1 MKLDHMQQQIIAPYR
16 IDPAWLVTASS
27 FLADR
32 IIPDCERIHL
42 PAREVHGGILSYGRG
57 LLQPAPVPEG
67 RLATL
72 RPWRRSPETIP
83 APHEDVFDLR
93 RNTPAN
99 WAHFLNNHLPIFF
112 TVCARL
118 AISPREALLVLPE
131 QIPGYILDM
140 AALLGLKT
148 LATDAQ
154 IDGNGVLYEADP
166 WTGIRPMRHT
176 WVDTPVVHEA
186 IARLDRAQ
194 QDAPRRVFL
203 SRRDTRAPTNEAEI
217 MEWLRQKGFAKVY
230 PEDLSPAQQIH
241 LFRHAEIMVAVH
253 GAGLAPLLYMQPGG
267 RLRHLVEILHAGHMT
282 DVYRVMAH
290 QVDVQW
296 IGVRGRL
303 KPQYIKDA
311 YDIGS
316 TYKAHSLDNFEI
328 DLSALETAFDM
339 AGIA

>member
-1 MKLDHMQQQIIAPYR
+1 MQEQIIAPYR
-16 IDPAWLVTASS
+16 IDPAWMITASS

-57 LLQPAPVPEG
+57 PLPPAPAPE
-67 RLATL
+67 RRFATL
-72 RPWRRSPETIP
+72 RPWRRDPETLA

-93 RNTPAN
+93 RNTPSN

-112 TVCARL
+112 TVCDRL
-118 AISPREALLVLPE
+118 AIAPSEALLVLPE
-131 QIPGYILDM
+131 QTPDYILGM
-140 AALLGLKT
+140 TTLLGLKT
-148 LATDAQ
+148 LTTDAQ
-154 IDGNGVLYEADP
+154 IDGNGVLYDATP
-166 WTGIRPMRHT
+166 WTGIRPLRHT
-176 WVDTPVVHEA
+176 WVDTPTVNDA
-186 IARLDRAQ
+186 LARLDGV
-194 QDAPRRVFL
+194 QDTPSRVFL
-203 SRRDTRAPTNEAEI
+203 SRRGTRAPTNEDEV
-217 MEWLRQKGFAKVY
+217 MERLRAKGFSKIY
-230 PEDLSPAQQIH
+230 PEDLSPAQQIQ
-241 LFRHAEIMVAVH
+241 LFRQAETMVAVH
-253 GAGLAPLLYMQPGG
+253 GAGLAPLLYTRHGG

-303 KPQYIKDA
+303 KPQYIKEA

-316 TYKAHSLDNFEI
+316 TYTAHSLDNFEI

-339 AGIA
+339 AGIT